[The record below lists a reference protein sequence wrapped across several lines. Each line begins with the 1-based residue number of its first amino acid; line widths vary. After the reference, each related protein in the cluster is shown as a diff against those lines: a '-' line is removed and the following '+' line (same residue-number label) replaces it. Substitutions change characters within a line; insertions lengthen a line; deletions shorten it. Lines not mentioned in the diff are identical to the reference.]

1 MSDLRHALNDY
12 LALRREFG
20 YRLKN
25 TGELL
30 VKFVDFCELADAH
43 VVTIEL
49 ALAWATLPKECSRVW
64 GACRLRAVRGFA
76 RYLHTID
83 PRTEV
88 PPTRLLPDG
97 PHRVTPYLY
106 SLDQVRDLM
115 EAARALAFPLRAT
128 TSETIIG
135 LLATSGLRVGEAL
148 GLDRDDVD
156 VREGALTVR
165 RTKFNKTRRV
175 PIHPTSVEALSEYAR
190 RRDQLM
196 PRPSS
201 RAFFVS
207 ASGTR
212 VTYGSFRATFSGLVH
227 QVHLEVRPSCRPR
240 IHGLRHTFAMNVLTR
255 WYEQGADVP
264 ALLPSL
270 STYLGHADPASTYW
284 YLSGTQ
290 ELLREAATRLEILD
304 EVGS

>member
-1 MSDLRHALNDY
+1 MSDLRHSLDDY

-20 YRLKN
+20 YQLKN

-30 VKFVDFCELADAH
+30 VKFVDFCERADAH

-49 ALAWATLPKECSRVW
+49 ALAWATLPKDCSRVW

-76 RYLHTID
+76 RYLHAID

-88 PPTRLLPDG
+88 PPARLLPDG
-97 PHRVTPYLY
+97 PHRVIPYLY
-106 SLDQVRDLM
+106 SLDQVRALM
-115 EAARALAFPLRAT
+115 EAACALASPLRAA

-148 GLDRDDVD
+148 RLDRDDVD
-156 VREGALTVR
+156 VREGVLTVR

-175 PIHPTSVEALSEYAR
+175 PLHPTSAEALSEYAT

-196 PRPSS
+196 LRPSS
-201 RAFFVS
+201 PAFFVS
-207 ASGTR
+207 TSGIR
-212 VTYGSFRATFSGLVH
+212 VPYQSFLATFNGLVNE
-227 QVHLEVRPSCRPR
+227 VNLEARPSCRPR
-240 IHGLRHTFAMNVLTR
+240 IHDLRHTFAMNVLTR

-284 YLSGTQ
+284 YLSGSR
-290 ELLREAATRLEILD
+290 ELLRQAATRLETLYKA
-304 EVGS
+304 GL

>member
-1 MSDLRHALNDY
+1 MSDLHHSLDDY

-20 YRLKN
+20 YQLEN

-30 VKFVDFCELADAH
+30 VKFVDFCERADAH

-49 ALAWATLPKECSRVW
+49 ALTWATLPKDCSRVW
-64 GACRLRAVRGFA
+64 SACRLRAVRGFA
-76 RYLHTID
+76 RYLHAID

-97 PHRVTPYLY
+97 PHRVAPYLY
-106 SLDQVRDLM
+106 SLDQVRALM
-115 EAARALAFPLRAT
+115 EAARALAAPLRAAN
-128 TSETIIG
+128 SEAIIG

-148 GLDRDDVD
+148 RLDRGDVD
-156 VREGALTVR
+156 LREGALTVR
-165 RTKFNKTRRV
+165 LTKFNKTRRL
-175 PIHPTSVEALSEYAR
+175 PLHPTSVGALSEYAQ
-190 RRDQLM
+190 RRDQLI

-201 RAFFVS
+201 PAFFVS

-212 VTYGSFRATFSGLVH
+212 VTYGSFRATFSDLVH
-227 QVHLEVRPSCRPR
+227 RVRLEMRPSCRPC
-240 IHGLRHTFAMNVLTR
+240 IHGLRHTFAMNVLTK

-270 STYLGHADPASTYW
+270 STYLGHTDPASTYW
-284 YLSGTQ
+284 YLSGSR
-290 ELLREAATRLEILD
+290 ELLEQAAMRLEALD
-304 EVGS
+304 EVAL